1 MIIAITTAPSHFT
14 TSRAFYG
21 FISRC
26 LQHLVQQYPAYH
38 FVVIGDRP
46 DAIPAGSNTNFVYA
60 SPKGRSAIAT
70 RYWYD
75 YQLPRIVKKQ
85 NANLWLALDG
95 ACSLRSCV
103 PQLLFVSDTSF
114 LQKTSPLPKKQQS
127 FYRKRTAA
135 SLTKA
140 AAVITPSEFSK
151 KQLIETYGQA
161 QEKITVCYP
170 VPGPLFHAVNW
181 EEKEIIK
188 EKYADGKEYFLFP
201 GAVDPASNLHLLLKA
216 FSVFKKRQKTNMLLL
231 IAGPV
236 TDGYTQFTEDLRT
249 YKFRNEVKL
258 TGQLPAEEMAT
269 ITAGAYALVLPLAYR
284 DHALPV
290 WEAMQCDVPVLAG
303 NNSAFPELGG
313 EAALYADVADI
324 NDIAQHMMLL
334 FKDENER
341 DRLIQAGRE
350 QVRDRNMSNAAGILN
365 RLILQAANG

>member
-1 MIIAITTAPSHFT
+1 MIIAITTAPSHFS
-14 TSRAFYG
+14 TSAAFYG
-21 FISRC
+21 FICRC
-26 LQHLVQQYPAYH
+26 LQHLAQQHPAYH
-38 FVVIGDRP
+38 FVVIGDRQ
-46 DAIPAGSNTNFVYA
+46 DAIPAGSNTSFIFA

-85 NANLWLALDG
+85 NADLWLALDG
-95 ACSLRSCV
+95 ACSLRSRV
-103 PQLLFVSDTSF
+103 PQLLFMSDTRF
-114 LQKTSPLPKKQQS
+114 LQKTSPLPRKQSS
-127 FYRKRTAA
+127 FYRNRTAA
-135 SLTKA
+135 ALTKA

-170 VPGPLFHAVNW
+170 VPGPLFHAVSW
-181 EEKEIIK
+181 EQKEIIK

-201 GAVDPASNLHLLLKA
+201 GAIDPASNLHLLLKA
-216 FSVFKKRQKTNMLLL
+216 FSLFKKRQKTNMLLL

-236 TDGYTQFTEDLRT
+236 TVGYTQFTEDLRT

-258 TGQLPAEEMAT
+258 TGNLPVEEMASV
-269 ITAGAYALVLPLAYR
+269 TAGAYALVLPLTYR

-290 WEAMQCDVPVLAG
+290 WEAMQCEVPVLAG

-313 EAALYADVADI
+313 DAALYADTADM
-324 NDIAQHMMLL
+324 NDMAQHMMLL
-334 FKDENER
+334 FKDESER

-350 QVRDRNMSNAAGILN
+350 QVREHYMTNAAGILN
-365 RLILQAANG
+365 RLILQAVNG